1 MRKRLNKI
9 MAIAAV
15 LCVTALNASAQ
26 ITNDPSVITDG
37 ISDHYNTAAG
47 LGIGALVVGMAI
59 YFIRKGAKLRA

>member
-1 MRKRLNKI
+1 